1 MNKIYKIVAD
11 CRKDF
16 IEMSYAFTTDEN
28 EINEVVQE
36 LMLYFLQMNKDTLKN
51 IYDKD
56 GKQGILR
63 YGAVALR
70 RSFNS
75 PRSQYYYKYKKYYT
89 KLDDTCNITT
99 SVNYKLE
106 NIPVIEIPKSY
117 QKLEQIDTALD
128 DMYWYDREIF
138 KLYYYEKNT
147 LDSLAEKTGIS
158 RNSLYTTIDKVR
170 KELIELFNE

>member
-1 MNKIYKIVAD
+1 MNKIYKIVGE
-11 CRKDF
+11 CRKHF
-16 IEMSYAFTTDEN
+16 IKMSYTFTIDEN

-51 IYDKD
+51 IYEKD

-75 PRSQYYYKYKKYYT
+75 PRSQYFYKFKKYYT
-89 KLDDTCNITT
+89 RLDDNCNIT
-99 SVNYKLE
+99 NNLNEKLE
-106 NIPVIEIPKSY
+106 NIPAIEAPKNY
-117 QKLEQIDTALD
+117 IKLEHIDTELD
-128 DMYWYDREIF
+128 NMYWYDREIF
-138 KLYYYEKNT
+138 KLYYYENNT